1 MPSRALDPNQGAR
14 RRRSRSPS
22 AMLKSGSKSIR
33 GLIKKGKK
41 KKTTNKAKQD
51 DISSKITATPASAV
65 VPKKEENEAPAA
77 LVAEDYEEEETVYN
91 VEIDNKASVSAIE
104 TRPSSSSIKITK
116 EGQAQAQAQAA
127 PIEIAQSSNANPPPL
142 LVVLLL
148 MDSKT
153 RRFELIQLA
162 FDAELATVKDVLG
175 QISSS
180 ATEQALKTQVY
191 ENVCSVN
198 GTEPIAK
205 EILLKTCFKTLDSRQ
220 ENILLAVPTGMD
232 VHVCKKLAVPILN
245 DPKVKAMLSPPPA
258 PVAETPA
265 LPPPPPVEEEPVEE
279 KIEEVKAS
287 VSAPAAVVTS
297 TSRSVP
303 TIDITSKAIEEEKEP
318 DETSSSTSSGST
330 LSLLLVLIAV
340 FIPILGYVQT
350 RITSPLAPGDVLYAG
365 HWRSKCG
372 LIPTSTDY
380 LCSSDSQ
387 MYLELSSSSSSCVL
401 TVTSQGDDDEGND
414 SIVVLY
420 QAEGTSGGE
429 CTSVSITEA
438 GVIQMDGKDAKVV
451 INTPA
456 GVDITPWP
464 FTIQPTNKAGK
475 KGRGRR

>member
-41 KKTTNKAKQD
+41 KKTTNKQD
-51 DISSKITATPASAV
+51 EISSKITATPASAV
-65 VPKKEENEAPAA
+65 VPEAPA
-77 LVAEDYEEEETVYN
+77 VVEDYEEEEEETVYN
-91 VEIDNKASVSAIE
+91 VEVDNKASSTPIE
-104 TRPSSSSIKITK
+104 TSTSRSSSIKITK
-116 EGQAQAQAQAA
+116 EGASPQAQAQAA
-127 PIEIAQSSNANPPPL
+127 PVPSKNASQPL

-191 ENVCSVN
+191 ENVCAVN
-198 GTEPIAK
+198 GTEPIGK

-220 ENILLAVPTGMD
+220 DNILLAVPTGMD
-232 VHVCKKLAVPILN
+232 VPGCKKLAVPILN

-265 LPPPPPVEEEPVEE
+265 LPPPPVKEEPVEE
-279 KIEEVKAS
+279 KIETPPV
-287 VSAPAAVVTS
+287 AATS
-297 TSRSVP
+297 TSRSAPTVTSRFVP
-303 TIDITSKAIEEEKEP
+303 PIDVTSRAVVEEEEKEP
-318 DETSSSTSSGST
+318 IKATSSSGST

-340 FIPILGYVQT
+340 LIPILGYVQT

-372 LIPTSTDY
+372 LIPSSTD

-387 MYLELSSSSSSCVL
+387 MYLELSSSSSCVL
-401 TVTSQGDDDEGND
+401 TLTSEGDE
-414 SIVVLY
+414 VLY
-420 QAEGTSGGE
+420 QAEGPIGGE
-429 CTSVSITEA
+429 CTSVSITES
-438 GVIQMDGKDAKVV
+438 GMIQMDGKDAKVV
-451 INTPA
+451 VSA